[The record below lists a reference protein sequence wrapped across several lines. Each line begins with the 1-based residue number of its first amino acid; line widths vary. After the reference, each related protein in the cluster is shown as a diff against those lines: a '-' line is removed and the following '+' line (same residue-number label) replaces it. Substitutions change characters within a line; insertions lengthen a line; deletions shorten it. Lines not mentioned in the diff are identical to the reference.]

1 MAVHDDVIIIL
12 TLLQLYWKCSALTID
27 KEAEYGTTTGT
38 IKDRSGAS
46 NDRTVLLHDG
56 EIITFNLTIPKGF
69 CSMQVKNV
77 VYSND
82 GDYDVVS
89 ILVDEAIYAVFQTR
103 SQTNWGHLWNVF
115 VSTGP
120 ISNTVAVST
129 GSHVM
134 KIKADH
140 TDYHGVEIDK
150 ITLELVACD
159 DTTTTLT
166 PVEIFGIFVG
176 IVSIIGTVATVIGVF
191 IACRRCHREEDT

>member
-1 MAVHDDVIIIL
+1 MAVYDDVIIIL

-38 IKDRSGAS
+38 IKDRSAAS

-56 EIITFNLTIPKGF
+56 EIITFNLIISKGF

-89 ILVDEAIYAVFQTR
+89 ILVDEAIYAEFQTR

-115 VSTGP
+115 LSTGP

-134 KIKADH
+134 KIKADY
-140 TDYHGVEIDK
+140 TDYYGVEIDK

-159 DTTTTLT
+159 DTTTALT
-166 PVEIFGIFVG
+166 PVEIFGICVG
-176 IVSIIGTVATVIGVF
+176 IVTN
-191 IACRRCHREEDT
+191 RCCCNCYRCFYCLP